1 MIYWDRPTLKE
12 RAKNVLKNSYWM
24 SFLVM
29 FIFGILGGRFNFNFH
44 VDAGD
49 YNNFAYIGSP
59 AEFWQQFSYGM
70 QAIMASA
77 FTFVAIGAGAVGILF
92 KVFVTNVFE
101 VGKCRFFT
109 LSRYASINIEELIFG
124 FKHGKYL
131 DNVKTMFLKNLY
143 VFLWSLLFIIPGI
156 IKGLAYFMVPYIIAE
171 NPNISTERALEI
183 SEKTTQGEKWDIFVL
198 GLSFI
203 GWYML
208 GILACGLGV
217 LFVNPYS
224 EATYAELYGALRL
237 KAVQTGIA
245 TKDEIGAEL

>member
-1 MIYWDRPTLKE
+1 
-12 RAKNVLKNSYWM
+12 
-24 SFLVM
+24 
-29 FIFGILGGRFNFNFH
+29 
-44 VDAGD
+44 
-49 YNNFAYIGSP
+49 
-59 AEFWQQFSYGM
+59 
-70 QAIMASA
+70 
-77 FTFVAIGAGAVGILF
+77 
-92 KVFVTNVFE
+92 
-101 VGKCRFFT
+101 
-109 LSRYASINIEELIFG
+109 
-124 FKHGKYL
+124 
-131 DNVKTMFLKNLY
+131 
-143 VFLWSLLFIIPGI
+143 
-156 IKGLAYFMVPYIIAE
+156 
-171 NPNISTERALEI
+171 EI